1 MESNLLFVDTSAFY
15 AFVDNSDE
23 RHKKITEIFQ
33 KRTEHFV
40 TSNYVL
46 DELITLLRV
55 RKIPLNKFKSFI
67 DALWNNEICN
77 IIRVVEDIDFNAWQM
92 MNKYKEHSFSFTDC
106 TSFILM
112 KNYNIKKVCTLDKHF
127 QIAGFEVIS

>member
-1 MESNLLFVDTSAFY
+1 MESNLLFIDTSAFY
-15 AFVDNSDE
+15 AFIDDSDE
-23 RHKKITEIFQ
+23 SYKKITEIFQ

-40 TSNYVL
+40 TSNYIL

-55 RKIPLNKFKSFI
+55 RKIPLKKFKIFI
-67 DALWNNEICN
+67 DALWNNEICDVIR
-77 IIRVVEDIDFNAWQM
+77 IIEDIDFNAWQM

-112 KNYNIKKVCTLDKHF
+112 KNYNINKVCTLDKHF
-127 QIAGFEVIS
+127 QIVGFEVIS